1 MTLPVDEDVALALL
15 LELARLAQPVRPLE
29 IYDRVSTHFPEL
41 TEEDRR
47 LLRRDGR
54 RRVWPNKVQ
63 FARDILRKRG
73 ALALADYGVWQTND
87 QATGLLRDR
96 LLERGVD
103 EPESFISS
111 TRLLPDMLGAGWARE
126 SRRRQ
131 RTVPGASRGG
141 TTVVPPPPEPPTP
154 SAPTPSITLTQL
166 LQREEESVRAQLIER
181 LQNIPWDAFE
191 RLIGR
196 LLGHLGF
203 SDVKVVG
210 KPGDEGVD
218 LMASFGN
225 DLLQATVAVQ
235 VKRRRDN
242 IAAPD
247 VSYLRDR
254 WSSRADKLL
263 FITTSDYRPGA
274 RDVAE
279 DPSHK
284 EVKLIS
290 GTELVEV
297 MLKHG
302 LGVTRGSIAPITID
316 DAFFQSV

>member
-1 MTLPVDEDVALALL
+1 MIPTQRDIALALL
-15 LELARLAQPVRPLE
+15 LELVRFGRPVQRKQA
-29 IYDRVSTHFPEL
+29 VASVGAHFPYL
-41 TEEDRR
+41 TAEDKAILLQNGSTPLWTNKVEFARND
-47 LLRRDGR
+47 LRR
-54 RRVWPNKVQ
+54 Q
-63 FARDILRKRG
+63 G
-73 ALALADYGVWQTND
+73 ALAGTDPGVWQANAD
-87 QATGLLRDR
+87 AIGLLREW
-96 LLERGVD
+96 LLERGVA

-111 TRLLPDMLGAGWARE
+111 TRVLPDMLGPGWAHE

-131 RTVPGASRGG
+131 RTVSRPRGP
-141 TTVVPPPPEPPTP
+141 TTALPPAPEQAAP
-154 SAPTPSITLTQL
+154 SAPTPSITLTEL
-166 LQREEESVRAQLIER
+166 LRREEENVRAQLMER

-290 GTELVEV
+290 GSELVEV

-316 DAFFQSV
+316 EAFFQSV

>member
-1 MTLPVDEDVALALL
+1 M
-15 LELARLAQPVRPLE
+15 
-29 IYDRVSTHFPEL
+29 
-41 TEEDRR
+41 
-47 LLRRDGR
+47 
-54 RRVWPNKVQ
+54 
-63 FARDILRKRG
+63 
-73 ALALADYGVWQTND
+73 
-87 QATGLLRDR
+87 
-96 LLERGVD
+96 
-103 EPESFISS
+103 
-111 TRLLPDMLGAGWARE
+111 M
-126 SRRRQ
+126 
-131 RTVPGASRGG
+131 
-141 TTVVPPPPEPPTP
+141 
-154 SAPTPSITLTQL
+154 
-166 LQREEESVRAQLIER
+166 ER

-191 RLIGR
+191 RLVGR
-196 LLGHLGF
+196 LLASLGF

-210 KPGDEGVD
+210 RPGDEGVD

-225 DLLQATVAVQ
+225 DLLHASVAVQ

-284 EVKLIS
+284 EVKLICGS
-290 GTELVEV
+290 ELVEV

-302 LGVTRGSIAPITID
+302 IGVRPASMAPLTID
-316 DAFFQSV
+316 EAFFETV

>member
-1 MTLPVDEDVALALL
+1 VIPTQGDISLALV
-15 LELARLAQPVRPLE
+15 LELVRLGRPIRRKQAVASVE
-29 IYDRVSTHFPEL
+29 AHFPNL
-41 TEEDRR
+41 TPEDKAI
-47 LLRRDGR
+47 LLQNGSTPL
-54 RRVWPNKVQ
+54 WTNKVE
-63 FARDILRKRG
+63 FARNYLRLQG
-73 ALALADYGVWQTND
+73 ALARTDAGVWE
-87 QATGLLRDR
+87 ASAEAIGILRGW
-96 LLERGVD
+96 LAERGVAD
-103 EPESFISS
+103 ADSFIRSS
-111 TRLLPDMLGAGWARE
+111 RLLPDVLGAGWARE
-126 SRRRQ
+126 SGRRQ
-131 RTVPGASRGG
+131 RAVSRRRGG
-141 TTVVPPPPEPPTP
+141 TTVVSPAAEQPAP
-154 SAPTPSITLTQL
+154 SAPTPSITLTEL
-166 LQREEESVRAQLIER
+166 LRREEESVRAQLMER

-191 RLIGR
+191 RLVGR
-196 LLGHLGF
+196 LLDHLGF

-210 KPGDEGVD
+210 RPGDEGVD
-218 LMASFGN
+218 LMANFGN

-302 LGVTRGSIAPITID
+302 LGVARGSIAPITID
-316 DAFFQSV
+316 DAFFESV

>member
-1 MTLPVDEDVALALL
+1 VEAHFPYLTSEDKAVVLQDGRTPVWTNKIEWARNYLREQSALA
-15 LELARLAQPVRPLE
+15 R
-29 IYDRVSTHFPEL
+29 
-41 TEEDRR
+41 TE
-47 LLRRDGR
+47 
-54 RRVWPNKVQ
+54 
-63 FARDILRKRG
+63 A
-73 ALALADYGVWQTND
+73 GVWQANAD
-87 QATGLLRDR
+87 AIGILRGW
-96 LLERGVD
+96 LLERGVGD
-103 EPESFISS
+103 PDSFIISS
-111 TRLLPDMLGAGWARE
+111 RTLPHVLGAGWARE

-131 RTVPGASRGG
+131 RVVSRARRG
-141 TTVVPPPPEPPTP
+141 TTVVQPEPERP
-154 SAPTPSITLTQL
+154 APAPPAPPFTLLQL
-166 LQREEESVRAQLIER
+166 LRREEENARKELMQR
-181 LQNIPWDAFE
+181 LQDMPWEAFE
-191 RLIGR
+191 RLVGR
-196 LLGHLGF
+196 LLDCLGF

-210 KPGDEGVD
+210 RPGDEGVD
-218 LMASFGN
+218 LVANFGN

-284 EVKLIS
+284 EVKLICGS
-290 GTELVEV
+290 ELVEV
-297 MLKHG
+297 MVKHG

-316 DAFFQSV
+316 EAFFQSV

>member
-1 MTLPVDEDVALALL
+1 MTLPAYHHVDLALL
-15 LELARLAQPVRPLE
+15 LELVRLGRPVRPVE
-29 IYDRVSTHFPEL
+29 TYDRVAAHFPAL
-41 TEEDRR
+41 TDEDKTR
-47 LLRRDGR
+47 LRKDGR
-54 RRVWPNKVQ
+54 TRVWVNMVQ
-63 FARDILRKRG
+63 WARDNLRKKG
-73 ALALADYGVWQTND
+73 ALASTDRGVWQTNA
-87 QATGLLRDR
+87 QATDLLREW
-96 LLERGVD
+96 LLERGVA
-103 EPESFISS
+103 EPESLISS
-111 TRLLPDMLGAGWARE
+111 TRVLPDMLGPGWAHE
-126 SRRRQ
+126 FRRRQ
-131 RTVPGASRGG
+131 RTVSRPRGP
-141 TTVVPPPPEPPTP
+141 TTALPPAPEQAAP
-154 SAPTPSITLTQL
+154 STPTPSITLTEL
-166 LQREEESVRAQLIER
+166 LRREEENVRAQLMER

-191 RLIGR
+191 RLMGR

-210 KPGDEGVD
+210 RPGDEGVD
-218 LMASFGN
+218 LTGNLGN

-263 FITTSDYRPGA
+263 FITTSDYRPAA

-290 GTELVEV
+290 GSELVEV

-302 LGVTRGSIAPITID
+302 LGVARGSIAPITID
-316 DAFFQSV
+316 EAFFQSV